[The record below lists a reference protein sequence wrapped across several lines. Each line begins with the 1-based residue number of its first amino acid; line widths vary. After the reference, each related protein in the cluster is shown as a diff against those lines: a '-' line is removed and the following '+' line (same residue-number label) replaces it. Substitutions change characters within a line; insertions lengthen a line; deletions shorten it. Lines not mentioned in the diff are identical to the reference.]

1 MMQIVYFSQKQQ
13 FLKEIEHQQ
22 GEMVFVTPSPSK
34 ADGLRSRLTGSRGID
49 VVTIAKFTSNLIEAL
64 WPRDNRPQ
72 VKRKSE
78 LLLIF
83 GILKNRIL
91 PELEFEQFNQAYN
104 LFSDLRS
111 FTLHQDILSSVLDEQ
126 PEIIKRA
133 VLMFWELLE
142 KLGYQDE
149 HGAYQ
154 MVAERLRTQDENED
168 LNKTYIF
175 WGFQHLNGQQI
186 DLLKALSIR
195 YKVIIP
201 FPIQLREKIKKS
213 DWISWIKDS
222 VTIERELELI
232 QTSPRV
238 SWLPTNSREISLE
251 LKKLMEPEIQIVLGV
266 SKLDQS
272 HLDLVPSNLV
282 KFKIPHQ
289 ILKTELIEVGEE
301 LKLFSGNHLDLS
313 FFCEDKIKTSKSPK
327 KIKSW
332 QLYLEALNFVS
343 EFTDPIPMDRFL
355 QKVLAEVVSL
365 NQPRTSFV
373 PVSEKELSIDLKDMS
388 SLEYLDRRRKVI
400 VCIDERFNEI
410 QSLGQPYT
418 ESIHKAL
425 TAIGPIKRNELEL
438 LFKQW
443 EFRDLLSHS
452 DVMVLMNEGIL
463 KHSLIWK
470 RMFSDVEILKLEK
483 SNQELPRVMKD
494 YLTSSINKK
503 FQGSYSASKLQSY
516 IDCPRKFYFNYVDK
530 IFPNVLLE
538 KDFDPMISGSILHEI
553 IETFF
558 KENWVDKDFSQL
570 TDRIVHKYISE
581 RKLQLSIEI
590 LRERTLTFNHRAWNG
605 IQFIR
610 NLEILT
616 GEQIEWKFEEPF
628 EQSDPI
634 IIKGRID
641 CVGLSASHVF
651 LLDFKST
658 EMSASSASEVVEFQA
673 IQLWVYA
680 DAARNSMKEFGQKSI
695 IMGYVVLDDSSKSG
709 LLTSDEEFFSK
720 LKSDRL
726 CKIHKFKEE
735 FTHKFQDYVK
745 TLRGL
750 KDSIEGETLFPP
762 RPRKA
767 SACTYCEINKI
778 CVKSEMSHE

>member
-13 FLKEIEHQQ
+13 FLGEIEHQQ
-22 GEMVFVTPSPSK
+22 GEIVFVTPSPSK
-34 ADGLRSRLTGSRGID
+34 ADGLRTRLSGRRGID

-64 WPRDNRPQ
+64 WPKDNRPQ

-91 PELEFEQFNQAYN
+91 PELEFEQFNQAYS

-111 FTLHQDILSSVLDEQ
+111 FSLHQDVLSSVLDEQ

-133 VLMFWELLE
+133 VLMFWQLLE
-142 KLGYQDE
+142 NLGYQDE

-154 MVAERLRTQDENED
+154 MVAERLRIEEENEI
-168 LNKTYIF
+168 LNKTFIF

-201 FPIQLREKIKKS
+201 FPIQLKDKIKKS
-213 DWISWIKDS
+213 DWISWIKES
-222 VTIERELELI
+222 STIERELNVI
-232 QTSPRV
+232 QVTPRV
-238 SWLPTNSREISLE
+238 NWIPTNSREISLE
-251 LKKLMEPEIQIVLGV
+251 LKKLIRPEIQIVLGV

-289 ILKTELIEVGEE
+289 ILKTELVEVSEE
-301 LKLFSGNHLDLS
+301 LKLFSGTHRDLS
-313 FFCEDKIKTSKSPK
+313 LFCQEQIRTSKSPK
-327 KIKSW
+327 KLKSW
-332 QLYLEALNFVS
+332 QLYLEALNFIS
-343 EFTDPIPMDRFL
+343 EFTESIPVDRFL

-373 PVSEKELSIDLKDMS
+373 PVSENKLSIDLKDMS
-388 SLEYLDRRRKVI
+388 SLEDLDRNRRVI
-400 VCIDERFNEI
+400 ICIDERFNEI
-410 QSLGQPYT
+410 QSLGQNYT

-425 TAIGPIKRNELEL
+425 AAIGPLKRNELEL

-452 DVMVLMNEGIL
+452 DVTVLMNEGIL

-470 RMFSDVEILKLEK
+470 RMFSEVEILKQEK
-483 SNQELPRVMKD
+483 SNQESPRVMKD
-494 YLTSSINKK
+494 YLAQSINKK
-503 FQGSYSASKLQSY
+503 FEGSYSASKLQSY

-530 IFPNVLLE
+530 LFPNVHLE
-538 KDFDPMISGSILHEI
+538 KDFDPMVSGSILHEI

-558 KENWVDKDFSQL
+558 KENWADKDFSQL
-570 TDRIVHKYISE
+570 TDRIVHKYIIE
-581 RKLQLSIEI
+581 RKLQLSNEI

-610 NLEILT
+610 NLENLS
-616 GEQIEWKFEEPF
+616 GEKIDWKFEEPF
-628 EQSDPI
+628 EQSDPLI
-634 IIKGRID
+634 IRGRID

-658 EMSASSASEVVEFQA
+658 DMSASSASEVVEYQA
-673 IQLWVYA
+673 IQLWIYA
-680 DAARNSMKEFGQKSI
+680 DAARNSIKEFGQKNI

-709 LLTSDEEFFSK
+709 LLTNDEEFVTK
-720 LKSDRL
+720 IKSEKL

-735 FTHKFQDYVK
+735 FTHKFQDYLK
-745 TLRGL
+745 TLKGL
-750 KDSIEGETLFPP
+750 KESIESETHFPP
-762 RPRKA
+762 RPRKNIT
-767 SACTYCEINKI
+767 CTYCEINKI
-778 CVKSEMSHE
+778 CVKSELIHE

>member
-34 ADGLRSRLTGSRGID
+34 ADGLRSRLTGNRGID

-111 FTLHQDILSSVLDEQ
+111 FTLHQDTLSSVLDEQ

-142 KLGYQDE
+142 QLGYQDE

-154 MVAERLRTQDENED
+154 KVAEGLRTQDENED

-195 YKVIIP
+195 YKVVIP
-201 FPIQLREKIKKS
+201 FPIQLKEKIKKS

-222 VTIERELELI
+222 TTIERELDSI

-251 LKKLMEPEIQIVLGV
+251 LKKIMEPEIQIVLGV

-289 ILKTELIEVGEE
+289 ILKTELIEVSEE
-301 LKLFSGNHLDLS
+301 LKLFSGTHLDLS
-313 FFCEDKIKTSKSPK
+313 LFCEEKIKTTKSPK
-327 KIKSW
+327 KIKTW

-355 QKVLAEVVSL
+355 QKILAEVVSL
-365 NQPRTSFV
+365 NQPRISFV
-373 PVSEKELSIDLKDMS
+373 PVSAKLFDSVTA
-388 SLEYLDRRRKVI
+388 RGHT
-400 VCIDERFNEI
+400 
-410 QSLGQPYT
+410 GQDG
-418 ESIHKAL
+418 L
-425 TAIGPIKRNELEL
+425 T
-438 LFKQW
+438 
-443 EFRDLLSHS
+443 
-452 DVMVLMNEGIL
+452 DVVLM
-463 KHSLIWK
+463 
-470 RMFSDVEILKLEK
+470 RAV
-483 SNQELPRVMKD
+483 RVRTAYD
-494 YLTSSINKK
+494 S
-503 FQGSYSASKLQSY
+503 
-516 IDCPRKFYFNYVDK
+516 
-530 IFPNVLLE
+530 IFPAP
-538 KDFDPMISGSILHEI
+538 K
-553 IETFF
+553 
-558 KENWVDKDFSQL
+558 NWPQ
-570 TDRIVHKYISE
+570 
-581 RKLQLSIEI
+581 
-590 LRERTLTFNHRAWNG
+590 
-605 IQFIR
+605 
-610 NLEILT
+610 
-616 GEQIEWKFEEPF
+616 
-628 EQSDPI
+628 
-634 IIKGRID
+634 
-641 CVGLSASHVF
+641 
-651 LLDFKST
+651 
-658 EMSASSASEVVEFQA
+658 
-673 IQLWVYA
+673 
-680 DAARNSMKEFGQKSI
+680 
-695 IMGYVVLDDSSKSG
+695 
-709 LLTSDEEFFSK
+709 
-720 LKSDRL
+720 
-726 CKIHKFKEE
+726 
-735 FTHKFQDYVK
+735 
-745 TLRGL
+745 
-750 KDSIEGETLFPP
+750 
-762 RPRKA
+762 
-767 SACTYCEINKI
+767 
-778 CVKSEMSHE
+778 